1 MDFLCWT
8 CIQISTQKGLNLFL
22 AMGKRQ
28 DQYTVEDDISAL
40 TLENAMLALQRKAFT
55 KTLKS
60 YSGVLKG
67 KGRGRW
73 YMQWTSAGSQYVS
86 MCFSPMTRTK
96 FSLGTA
102 LPCPFFLMD
111 YGMSAA

>member
-1 MDFLCWT
+1 MDLLCCT
-8 CIQISTQKGLNLFL
+8 CIQISTLKGLNLFL

-28 DQYTVEDDISAL
+28 DQYTVEKDVSAL
-40 TLENAMLALQRKAFT
+40 TLQNATLALHRKALT

-60 YSGVLKG
+60 SSGLLKG
-67 KGRGRW
+67 KGGGRW
-73 YMQWTSAGSQYVS
+73 CMEWLSAGSQPIS

-96 FSLGTA
+96 FWLGTA

-111 YGMSAA
+111 YGTSAA